1 MNFAEE
7 RLNSVT
13 SLTALQAEKA
23 AKIAPRLRMLHE
35 NRTGRASVIAFTAKV
50 PDNGDPFLAGKVL
63 QVSPGDS
70 YVDAFEAFTEKYGE
84 EPAIVFVENIGF
96 AVGRHME
103 AAAKAL
109 EIFISHQEG
118 EKADWAEIQKTA
130 SYIEGKRLYQKIMIV
145 TGGAQGFGLGI
156 AQYAAKQG
164 AYIAIADINF
174 TKAKQVSEDL
184 NREYGPFCSIAVQM
198 DVTDEY
204 QVKAGIE
211 KTAAFFGGLD
221 VFQSNAGVLRAGAT
235 DTLTL
240 EDFMYVTQINYTGYF
255 ICAKQAFIL
264 MKRQNEINKDY
275 WMDIIQT
282 NSKSGLTGS
291 NKNCSYAG
299 SKFGTIGL
307 TQSFAMEMVD
317 YNIKVNSVCPGNYLT
332 GPLWSDPEDG
342 LFTQYLRTNKIPGAK
357 TVNDLIRHYNS
368 KVPMRRSCEAL
379 DVAKAVLY
387 LIEQDY
393 ETGQALPVSGGQLML
408 R

>member
-1 MNFAEE
+1 MKLTQECLHA
-7 RLNSVT
+7 LT
-13 SLTALQAEKA
+13 SLTAVQAEQA
-23 AKIAPRLRMLHE
+23 AEIAPRLRMLHK
-35 NRTGRASVIAFTAKV
+35 NRTGRASVISFPVQISAQE
-50 PDNGDPFLAGKVL
+50 DPFLRGKVL
-63 QVSPGDS
+63 QVPAGAS
-70 YVDAFEAFTEKYGE
+70 YVDAFESFTKEYGE
-84 EPAIVFVENIGF
+84 EPVIVCVENLGF
-96 AVGRHME
+96 AMGGHME
-103 AAAKAL
+103 AAIKAL
-109 EIFISHQEG
+109 EIFLSHQKG
-118 EKADWAEIQKTA
+118 GDSDWNDIQKTS
-130 SYIEGKRLYQKIMIV
+130 SYIEGKRLQQKIMVV

-156 AQYAAKQG
+156 AQYAAREG
-164 AYIAIADINF
+164 AYIAIADINIQ
-174 TKAKQVSEDL
+174 KARQVSEEL
-184 NREYGPFCSIAVQM
+184 NQAYGPFCSIPVEM
-198 DVTDEY
+198 DVTDEQ

-235 DTLTL
+235 DTLSL

-317 YNIKVNSVCPGNYLT
+317 YHIKVNSICPGNYLT
-332 GPLWSDPEDG
+332 GPLWSDPENG
-342 LFTQYLRTNKIPGAK
+342 LFTQYLRTNKIPGAR
-357 TVNDLIRHYNS
+357 TIEDLIRHYNS
-368 KVPMRRSCEAL
+368 KVPMGRSCEAE
-379 DVAKAVLY
+379 DVARAVLY
-387 LIEQDY
+387 LIEQNY